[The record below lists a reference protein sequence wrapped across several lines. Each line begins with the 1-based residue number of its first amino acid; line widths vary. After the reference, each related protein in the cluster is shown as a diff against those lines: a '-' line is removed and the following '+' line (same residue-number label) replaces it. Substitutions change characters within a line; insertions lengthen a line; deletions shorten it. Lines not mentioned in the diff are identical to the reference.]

1 MHPSS
6 TSLLAPSA
14 RTGGSTGTS
23 TATRV
28 LCGLAGAGAAV
39 TAGVYTHFSL
49 TVMPRLAALPA
60 EEGIRA
66 MQAFNRQAVQP
77 PFMLCFFGAAALSC
91 ALLVRAARRR
101 RSVATRG
108 AAGAAGAYLAGFA
121 ITVVLNVPRNDAL
134 AALDP
139 TAAASA
145 AVWGDYLREWTSA
158 NSVRAV
164 LSGLATA
171 GLAPVA
177 LQPGPPR
184 TRHTWAR
191 AAPPP

>member
-1 MHPSS
+1 MHPSH
-6 TSLLAPSA
+6 TSLLAPPA
-14 RTGGSTGTS
+14 HPGAPVGTS
-23 TATRV
+23 KATRV

-39 TAGVYTHFSL
+39 TAGVYAHFSL

-77 PFMLCFFGAAALSC
+77 PFMLCFFGAAAFSC

-101 RSVATRG
+101 RSVAARV

-145 AVWGDYLREWTSA
+145 VAWGDYLREWTSA

-164 LSGLATA
+164 LSGVATA
-171 GLAPVA
+171 GLAAVA
-177 LQPGPPR
+177 LLPGR
-184 TRHTWAR
+184 R
-191 AAPPP
+191 